1 MESQECYLCKTE
13 KPLEDFIVRRDGIRY
28 RMCRRCNSK
37 VQAKKRRNPKLEH
50 TETHRT
56 CYKCRRLLEKEWFTR
71 RSNGSY
77 FSACKECNK
86 YEFAHLR
93 RSRLQKSEGRFTSK
107 EFQQLLKAY
116 DACPMCG
123 RKWEE
128 VPLPPGRK
136 VPWTADHIRPITPAV
151 EWGTPGTN
159 DISNIQPLCYS
170 CNSRKGNR

>member
-1 MESQECYLCKTE
+1 M
-13 KPLEDFIVRRDGIRY
+13 
-28 RMCRRCNSK
+28 
-37 VQAKKRRNPKLEH
+37 
-50 TETHRT
+50 
-56 CYKCRRLLEKEWFTR
+56 RLLEKERFTR
-71 RSNGSY
+71 RSKGSY

-128 VPLPPGRK
+128 IPIPPGRK

-151 EWGTPGTN
+151 EGGAPGTN